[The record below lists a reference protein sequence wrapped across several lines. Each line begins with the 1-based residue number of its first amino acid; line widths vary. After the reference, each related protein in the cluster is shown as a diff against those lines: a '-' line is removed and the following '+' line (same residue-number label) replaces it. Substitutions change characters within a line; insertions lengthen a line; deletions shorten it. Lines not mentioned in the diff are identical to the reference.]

1 MTASKRALS
10 DNSLFNLITRTD
22 LDRQSFIALLRFY
35 TIIFV
40 SVAFCYFQKLYLVT
54 DQPMLY
60 GPFFVA
66 ALFFSERVYQ
76 CCRSFLATTT
86 GFISIVLGFCTS
98 ALILAFGILLLQ
110 RSYPSAD
117 INLYVSIAA
126 FGAMLVHACV
136 ARMRNLKASLGF
148 MLSPLA
154 ILPIPYVLY
163 VLAFKDTLAD

>member
-1 MTASKRALS
+1 MTENKSTLS
-10 DNSLFNLITRTD
+10 DNTLYHLLTRAD

-40 SVAFCYFQKLYLVT
+40 SVAFCYFQKLYSVT

-76 CCRSFLATTT
+76 CCKSFLATTT
-86 GFISIVLGFCTS
+86 GFISIVLGFCMS
-98 ALILAFGILLLQ
+98 ALILVFGIVLLQ
-110 RSYPSAD
+110 RSYPSMD
-117 INLYVSIAA
+117 ISLYVS
-126 FGAMLVHACV
+126 FCYFWRHACSCLCCQN
-136 ARMRNLKASLGF
+136 AQSSSLIE
-148 MLSPLA
+148 LHAVTTCHTANSL
-154 ILPIPYVLY
+154 VLY

>member
-1 MTASKRALS
+1 MTENKSTLS
-10 DNSLFNLITRTD
+10 DNTLYHLLTRAD

-40 SVAFCYFQKLYLVT
+40 SVAFCYFQKLYSVT

-76 CCRSFLATTT
+76 CCKSFLATTT
-86 GFISIVLGFCTS
+86 GFISIVLGFCMS
-98 ALILAFGILLLQ
+98 ALILVFGIVLLQ
-110 RSYPSAD
+110 RSYPSMD
-117 INLYVSIAA
+117 ISLYISIAT

-136 ARMRNLKASLGF
+136 ARMRNLQASLSF
-148 MLSPLA
+148 MLLPLA

>member
-1 MTASKRALS
+1 MTENKSTLS
-10 DNSLFNLITRTD
+10 DNTLYHLLTRAD

-40 SVAFCYFQKLYLVT
+40 SVAFCYFQKLYSVT

-76 CCRSFLATTT
+76 CCKSFLATTT
-86 GFISIVLGFCTS
+86 GFISIVLGFCM
-98 ALILAFGILLLQ
+98 
-110 RSYPSAD
+110 D
-117 INLYVSIAA
+117 ISLYISIAT

-136 ARMRNLKASLGF
+136 ARMRNLQASLSF
-148 MLSPLA
+148 MLLPLA